1 MNINPKEGDRGSGG
15 RGREGVE
22 GEGERELE
30 RGREEGRLGRG
41 WDEEELTSPRMVMV
55 AVEPTSGGLRVN

>member
-1 MNINPKEGDRGSGG
+1 MEGG
-15 RGREGVE
+15 
-22 GEGERELE
+22 GEREWRERE
-30 RGREEGRLGRG
+30 RGSWREEGRLGRG